1 LTSAGNDVI
10 RPDTA
15 FRRAGTA
22 YMYAT
27 GPVWMPRTGQF
38 IVNDLPRS
46 AQIEWDP
53 VSRSRNF
60 LSFESNKSSGNVIS
74 SQGLL
79 VTCQHSGRRVVSEN
93 LNTKRITVIAD
104 SYRGRKLNGPH
115 DLTITKSGVVYFT
128 DPRWAELRDFGYG
141 FPSEQEFANVFRWD
155 SVNGLVSVDT
165 SFVQP
170 SGIVLSPDESKLYV
184 ADSAAGFSI
193 YSGTLPGTGPYDAT
207 QPHEIRVFDL
217 ENGDLTNGRLFVT
230 APEQTYPEGMKFDS
244 LGNLWVAYAGRQG
257 RGGIVVYQPDG
268 TAIVSIDFRD
278 NFNVRDLIGTHL
290 AFGGADGRTVMATA
304 GQRSYVFDALVK
316 GAEF

>member
-1 LTSAGNDVI
+1 MWLI
-10 RPDTA
+10 
-15 FRRAGTA
+15 
-22 YMYAT
+22 
-27 GPVWMPRTGQF
+27 
-38 IVNDLPRS
+38 NDLPRS
-46 AQIEWDP
+46 AQ
-53 VSRSRNF
+53 VSYNPSLPSRRRNSKVV
-60 LSFESNKSSGNVIS
+60 SFETGKAAGQKMAMN
-74 SQGLL
+74 GLL
-79 VTCQHSGRRVVSEN
+79 VRCEHGNR
-93 LNTKRITVIAD
+93 RITALNVTTGEEQVLAD
-104 SYRGRKLNGPH
+104 TFEGRKLNGPH
-115 DLTITKSGVVYFT
+115 DLAITRWGTIYFT
-128 DPRWAELRDFGYG
+128 DPTWASLEDFGHG
-141 FPSEQEFANVFRWD
+141 DVAQQQFKNIFRWD

-193 YSGTLPGTGPYDAT
+193 YSGRLPGTGPYDAT

-244 LGNLWVAYAGRQG
+244 LGNLWVAYAGRRG

-278 NFNVRDLIGTHL
+278 NFNVRDLVGTHL
-290 AFGGADGRTVMATA
+290 AFGGVDGRTVMATA